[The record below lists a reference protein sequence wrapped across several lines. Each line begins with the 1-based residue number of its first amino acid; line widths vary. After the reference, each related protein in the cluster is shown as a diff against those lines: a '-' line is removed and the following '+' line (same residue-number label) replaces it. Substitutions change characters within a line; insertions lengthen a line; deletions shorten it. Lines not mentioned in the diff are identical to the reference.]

1 MNGVTQV
8 PANRIL
14 LLVMAVLLH
23 GCASTSVFQAYPRQ
37 ADNWKM
43 ALQNGRT
50 EAALKKL
57 ERRSDSADRL
67 LYLQERARLEQLTKR
82 YDASLDTFK
91 RVFDLYE
98 QGDAEARFRV
108 SEAGSG
114 TASLLTNDNAIP
126 YSGFAY
132 ERIFAHGFQALNY
145 LARGDYQAAAVEW
158 RRASLEQRVA
168 EQQRAALIARAEE
181 RAREEGV
188 DPRRYETHFSGL
200 NTAAS
205 EVKSAIN
212 NAWVFYLSGAFREGR
227 GEYNDARVD
236 YKKALEMNP
245 DSEMLRTDVQRVTA
259 KMEGRIQDDRGLVV
273 VSYEQGFVPPR
284 REISIPI
291 PTIHGYFAVAFP
303 TYDPR
308 DFTTARPLRVH
319 AGGETR
325 TTEALAPVG
334 PMAARALKERLPA
347 MLVRQ
352 ALRAS
357 AKYAAQKRAHEQ
369 LGPFA
374 AFTTQIY
381 NLVSERA
388 DLRSWLTLPAHAQA
402 TRLRLPAGEH
412 ELELSAPG
420 GGATVSVPVTAGA
433 TTFVRAVQPASELRV
448 DVLPAQEETR

>member
-1 MNGVTQV
+1 MPV
-8 PANRIL
+8 NRSL
-14 LLVMAVLLH
+14 LIVVAVLLH
-23 GCASTSVFQAYPRQ
+23 GCASTSVFQPYPQQ
-37 ADNWKM
+37 AETWK
-43 ALQNGRT
+43 AAVHDGRI

-67 LYLQERARLEQLTKR
+67 LYLQEEARLQQLSER

-91 RVFDLYE
+91 RVFELYE
-98 QGDAEARFRV
+98 QGDAEARFRLT
-108 SEAGSG
+108 EAGTG

-126 YSGFAY
+126 YAGFAY
-132 ERIFAHGFQALNY
+132 ERIFAHGLQALNY
-145 LARGDYQAAAVEW
+145 LARGDYQGAAVEW
-158 RRASLEQRVA
+158 RRAAMEQRVA
-168 EQQRAALIARAEE
+168 EQQREAVIARAEE
-181 RAREEGV
+181 RARKEGV
-188 DPRRYETHFSGL
+188 DPRRYENHFTGL
-200 NTAAS
+200 KTAAS

-245 DSEMLRTDVQRVTA
+245 DSTMLRGDVERVTA
-259 KMEGRIQDDRGLVV
+259 KMEGRVQDNRGLVV
-273 VSYEQGFVPPR
+273 VSFEQGFVAPR

-303 TYDPR
+303 TYAPR
-308 DFTTARPLRVH
+308 DFTPARRLRVQ
-319 AGGETR
+319 AEDKSR
-325 TTEALAPVG
+325 TTQALAPVG
-334 PMAARALKERLPA
+334 PMAARALKERMPA
-347 MLVRQ
+347 LIVRQ

-357 AKYAAQKRAHEQ
+357 AKYKAQKRTHEAF
-369 LGPFA
+369 GPFA

-412 ELELSAPG
+412 KLELSGPG
-420 GGATVSVPVTAGA
+420 GSASVSVPVTVGG
-433 TTFVRAVQPASELRV
+433 TTFVRALQPGGELRV
-448 DVLPAQEETR
+448 EVMPAQEGSG

>member
-1 MNGVTQV
+1 MR
-8 PANRIL
+8 RIRAISSILAIAL
-14 LLVMAVLLH
+14 LT
-23 GCASTSVFQAYPRQ
+23 GCASTSVFQPYPRQ
-37 ADNWKM
+37 AETWK
-43 ALQNGRT
+43 AAVHDGRF
-50 EAALKKL
+50 EQARKKL
-57 ERRSDSADRL
+57 EKRTDSADRL
-67 LYLQERARLEQLTKR
+67 LYLQELGRLDQLTR
-82 YDASLDTFK
+82 HYDASLDAFK
-91 RVFDLYE
+91 RVFELYE
-98 QGDAEARFRV
+98 EGDAEARFRV

-126 YSGFAY
+126 YSGYAY

-145 LARGDYQAAAVEW
+145 LARGDRQGAAVEW
-158 RRASLEQRVA
+158 RRAALEQRVA
-168 EQQRAALIARAEE
+168 VQQREQAIARAEE
-181 RAREEGV
+181 KAREEGV
-188 DPRRYETHFSGL
+188 DLQRYDTHFTGL

-245 DSEMLRTDVQRVTA
+245 DSEMLRADVERVSE
-259 KMEGRIQDDRGLVV
+259 KMEGRINDDHGLVV
-273 VSYEQGFVPPR
+273 VSFEQGFVAPR

-308 DFTTARPLRVH
+308 DFTPARPLRVR
-319 AGGETR
+319 ADGETR

-334 PMAARALKERLPA
+334 PMAARALKERMPA

-352 ALRAS
+352 TLRAA
-357 AKYAAQKRAHEQ
+357 AKYEAQKRAHEQ

-412 ELELSAPG
+412 ELELSGPG

-433 TTFVRAVQPASELRV
+433 TTFVRAVQPAGELRV
-448 DVLPAQEETR
+448 EVLPAQEEP